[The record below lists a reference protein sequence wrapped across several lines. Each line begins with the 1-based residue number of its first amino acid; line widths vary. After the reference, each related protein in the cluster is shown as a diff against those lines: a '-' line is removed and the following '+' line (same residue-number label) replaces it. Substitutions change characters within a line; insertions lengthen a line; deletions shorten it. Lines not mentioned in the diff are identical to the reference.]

1 MILDPKSEKVNG
13 SQMQKYLKYTLV
25 PLAKITATI
34 FHFMKH
40 CQPTCFSKKC
50 IHNALNKDQGE
61 SIHKFLFVFA
71 IRCSCSVR
79 EYNTYIELG
88 HENKRTKPW
97 TGYPQTSRNILGLTT
112 KELISLGSQFN
123 KNILRNFKPQFQLGS
138 QPLNIG
144 IKLRTIIVKR
154 LKNTDIGSCDW
165 ENLRR
170 RNTALVLWWVNGDEI
185 PRN

>member
-1 MILDPKSEKVNG
+1 
-13 SQMQKYLKYTLV
+13 MQKYLKYTFV

-88 HENKRTKPW
+88 HENKRTKPE
-97 TGYPQTSRNILGLTT
+97 TGYPQTSRNILGLIT
-112 KELISLGSQFN
+112 KELINLGSQFN
-123 KNILRNFKPQFQLGS
+123 KNILRNFKPQFPRVITIRKSTIEYWYKTTNYHCKEIKKYRHWFVRLG
-138 QPLNIG
+138 
-144 IKLRTIIVKR
+144 KFKKKEYRT
-154 LKNTDIGSCDW
+154 GSLMSEW
-165 ENLRR
+165 RWNS
-170 RNTALVLWWVNGDEI
+170 
-185 PRN
+185 